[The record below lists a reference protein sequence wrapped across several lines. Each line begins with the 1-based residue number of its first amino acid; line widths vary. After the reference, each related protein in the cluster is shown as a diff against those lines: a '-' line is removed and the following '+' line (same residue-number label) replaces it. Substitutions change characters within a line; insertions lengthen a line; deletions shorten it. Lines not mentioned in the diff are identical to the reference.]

1 MSFGRPLRTCLPGIP
16 ITHCLKSSFLFAL
29 SLLETYSVL
38 HITTWTP
45 AATLEQPIDSSS
57 STSYLCTNQC
67 AHNCSLLQA
76 SNTWGN
82 LTRTHSMGFWVE
94 DSDVCTVVLYH
105 MVRTPAHL
113 LDALLWGVIQP
124 LRHILLRPSSHSSSS
139 NQLQTLSWK
148 PLLERSIIPYKKHK
162 DENFNGTQFG
172 KCQILY
178 ISLGQRANK
187 YPRHSIFF
195 FFFNYW

>member
-1 MSFGRPLRTCLPGIP
+1 
-16 ITHCLKSSFLFAL
+16 
-29 SLLETYSVL
+29 
-38 HITTWTP
+38 
-45 AATLEQPIDSSS
+45 
-57 STSYLCTNQC
+57 
-67 AHNCSLLQA
+67 
-76 SNTWGN
+76 
-82 LTRTHSMGFWVE
+82 
-94 DSDVCTVVLYH
+94 

-187 YPRHSIFF
+187 YPRHSFF
-195 FFFNYW
+195 FFFLLLVMKATVVAQSLNRAASFLYASVLMLPKEALPVHWTAGAARLVQWKWPNPALRKSPWLIPSWSISSNFSSNLAVNTSINWAFPFEHKVNGHCLAQKSSEYYK

>member
-45 AATLEQPIDSSS
+45 AATLEQPIDPSS

-82 LTRTHSMGFWVE
+82 LTRTHSMAFGLRILT
-94 DSDVCTVVLYH
+94 S
-105 MVRTPAHL
+105 
-113 LDALLWGVIQP
+113 ALLSYIIWWGHQP
-124 LRHILLRPSSHSSSS
+124 IYWMPCSEEWSNPLHI
-139 NQLQTLSWK
+139 
-148 PLLERSIIPYKKHK
+148 
-162 DENFNGTQFG
+162 F
-172 KCQILY
+172 
-178 ISLGQRANK
+178 SLGPVPTLAVPINF
-187 YPRHSIFF
+187 RHFHESH
-195 FFFNYW
+195 Y

>member
-1 MSFGRPLRTCLPGIP
+1 
-16 ITHCLKSSFLFAL
+16 
-29 SLLETYSVL
+29 
-38 HITTWTP
+38 
-45 AATLEQPIDSSS
+45 
-57 STSYLCTNQC
+57 
-67 AHNCSLLQA
+67 
-76 SNTWGN
+76 
-82 LTRTHSMGFWVE
+82 
-94 DSDVCTVVLYH
+94 

-113 LDALLWGVIQP
+113 LDALFWGMIQP
-124 LRHILLRPSSHSSSS
+124 LTHILLRPSSHSSSS

-187 YPRHSIFF
+187 YPRHSFF
-195 FFFNYW
+195 FFFFTVGNEGRCSCTVPEQGSQLSVCFSIDATQGSSPCPLNCWGCSLGSMKMAETSLEKNTLTHPKLKHFF